1 MTRREFSV
9 AAAGFCTFI
18 NLYAPQ
24 AVLPTLADAF
34 HASAARAGLTI
45 TATLVAVALV
55 APVVGGISD
64 ALGRRAL
71 ILGASFALVIPTAL
85 AALAPTLDWLVLWRV
100 AQGPPL
106 PLLFLSTVS
115 FFRDQI

>member
-24 AVLPTLADAF
+24 GVLPTLADAF

-85 AALAPTLDWLVLWRV
+85 AGPRPHARLARSV
-100 AQGPPL
+100 AVRAG
-106 PLLFLSTVS
+106 
-115 FFRDQI
+115 